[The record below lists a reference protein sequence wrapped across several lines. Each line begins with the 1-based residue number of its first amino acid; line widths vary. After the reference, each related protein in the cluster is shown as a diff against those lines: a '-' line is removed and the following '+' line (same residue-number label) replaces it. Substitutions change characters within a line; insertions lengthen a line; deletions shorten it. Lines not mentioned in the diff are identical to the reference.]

1 MLSLAHLEKTVYLN
15 SNEHIEA
22 LQKRLVNIFELK
34 AAEFTKYSEENP
46 HTSQITTQVAGMYED
61 LARVMRS

>member
-1 MLSLAHLEKTVYLN
+1 LN

-22 LQKRLVNIFELK
+22 LQKRLANIFELK

-61 LARVMRS
+61 LARVMKG